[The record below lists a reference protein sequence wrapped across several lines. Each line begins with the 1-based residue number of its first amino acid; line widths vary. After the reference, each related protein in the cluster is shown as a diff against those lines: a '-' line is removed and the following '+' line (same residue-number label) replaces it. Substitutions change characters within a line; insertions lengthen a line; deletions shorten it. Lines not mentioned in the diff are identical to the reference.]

1 MRDPDRNGTPTAS
14 FPLVIAFFLTA
25 ALCSFIL
32 PLNACLAGDLKEVAL
47 YSTPLTEATKAS
59 LEQHWPGTSQLI
71 LVRNDGPLPHNS
83 ILYAFLGKDRDWTL
97 ALGPIP
103 ATTGRNGFAK
113 PLGKREGDGRT
124 PVGVYPLGFAF
135 GYPPGIDSAMPYRQM
150 TRQDIW
156 VDDPRSPDYN
166 RLKKRAETAARS
178 FEDMVLPDDRYKHG
192 IVIEYNTHPIIPGL
206 GSAIFLH
213 IWKDP
218 ATPTAGCVAISE
230 ENILNLIRWLDPAKK
245 PLIVIEK

>member
-1 MRDPDRNGTPTAS
+1 
-14 FPLVIAFFLTA
+14 
-25 ALCSFIL
+25 
-32 PLNACLAGDLKEVAL
+32 
-47 YSTPLTEATKAS
+47 
-59 LEQHWPGTSQLI
+59 
-71 LVRNDGPLPHNS
+71 
-83 ILYAFLGKDRDWTL
+83 
-97 ALGPIP
+97 
-103 ATTGRNGFAK
+103 
-113 PLGKREGDGRT
+113 
-124 PVGVYPLGFAF
+124 
-135 GYPPGIDSAMPYRQM
+135 M

-230 ENILNLIRWLDPAKK
+230 ENLLKLIHWLDPAKE